1 MDDSRDDV
9 FHVERIER
17 KAARVRDTLQGLLSS
32 DERTRVELQEVIAEL
47 TSLQAQIAEWVELHR
62 LLHELLVTF
71 APLRAWL
78 ILPRENG
85 FDAAERQLL
94 LQNWRPCQ
102 DVLDRLVDFAEEIEH
117 IGRPLR
123 REGRELNGERW
134 VVEIVALGSLLED
147 ALKEDDLSP
156 GSLLELAEALVSTC
170 RRHLA
175 LADRKLKAAVDG
187 LQRLS
192 TSLLGGLL

>member
-102 DVLDRLVDFAEEIEH
+102 DVWAIREKDRRSISIGATERPGRQVGEIRGSGAH
-117 IGRPLR
+117 SS
-123 REGRELNGERW
+123 
-134 VVEIVALGSLLED
+134 VE
-147 ALKEDDLSP
+147 
-156 GSLLELAEALVSTC
+156 
-170 RRHLA
+170 
-175 LADRKLKAAVDG
+175 
-187 LQRLS
+187 
-192 TSLLGGLL
+192 